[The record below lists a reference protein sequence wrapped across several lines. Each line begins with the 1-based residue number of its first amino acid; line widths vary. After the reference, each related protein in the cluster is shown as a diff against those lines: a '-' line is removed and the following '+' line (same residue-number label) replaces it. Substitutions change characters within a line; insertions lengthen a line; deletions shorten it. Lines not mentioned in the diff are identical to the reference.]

1 MFELTEHVVLEVAK
15 HGKAVQD
22 ICKTYGFDPQRGIFG
37 DPVERNDWEINLIE
51 QMVAAFNH
59 SFFPDFCPCLSWVKS
74 QNKCYAICR
83 KRFEDSEELGKVAST
98 MPSKPPSPATSQPS
112 WKASCLAWRDQAHRD
127 TPEDS
132 FVETEEY
139 FSATISFGSTTDS
152 NSFPTG
158 PSSLENVIPDTY
170 HREAENEK
178 EVAKYL
184 DVVLEEAMLELTEHV
199 VLEVAKHGKA
209 EQDICKT
216 YGFDPQSSPMHIM
229 SQRESLIRM
238 VILSQNNF
246 CF

>member
-1 MFELTEHVVLEVAK
+1 MNILIPFGL
-15 HGKAVQD
+15 
-22 ICKTYGFDPQRGIFG
+22 FIFI
-37 DPVERNDWEINLIE
+37 V
-51 QMVAAFNH
+51 
-59 SFFPDFCPCLSWVKS
+59 FCAIS
-74 QNKCYAICR
+74 YAICR
-83 KRFEDSEELGKVAST
+83 KRFEDSEELGKVAT
-98 MPSKPPSPATSQPS
+98 
-112 WKASCLAWRDQAHRD
+112 SCLAWRDQAHRD

-170 HREAENEK
+170 LPIWEAENEK